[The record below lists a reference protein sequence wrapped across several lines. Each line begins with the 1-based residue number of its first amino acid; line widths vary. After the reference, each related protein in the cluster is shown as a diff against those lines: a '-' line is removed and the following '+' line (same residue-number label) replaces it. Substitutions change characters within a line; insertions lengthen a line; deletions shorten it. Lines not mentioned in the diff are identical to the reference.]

1 MNMIPNKRWWGEIPA
16 TIRCEIWR
24 KIRVGE
30 IEHRQDMRYFKHGN
44 TLVDRV
50 KVIVQKQ
57 IYFVIISR
65 ITTHDCVN
73 SCYVLGNRE
82 MQFLT
87 EKASQ

>member
-30 IEHRQDMRYFKHGN
+30 IEYRQGMRDFKHGN
-44 TLVDRV
+44 IEIDRI
-50 KVIVQKQ
+50 KIIVGGQ

-65 ITTHDCVN
+65 MTTPNCVN

-87 EKASQ
+87 GRASQ